1 MDVSIQEFGRLVPD
15 ANYVLRP
22 GGYVVITNS
31 QGQIAVVSTPQGFFL
46 PGGGQEC
53 GESPAEAAVRE
64 TLEECG
70 LRVYIKGELGAADEL
85 VFSAQEGKHLR
96 KRCVFFIAE
105 LIGREERRETDHDL
119 VWMSSE
125 DAISQL
131 HHQSQTWAVM
141 QASD

>member
-1 MDVSIQEFGRLVPD
+1 MDASIQQFGTLVPE

-22 GGYVVITNS
+22 GGYLVITNS
-31 QGQIAVVSTPQGFFL
+31 QSQIAVVSTPQGFFL
-46 PGGGQEC
+46 PGGGQES
-53 GESPAEAAVRE
+53 GESPTSRCKEA
-64 TLEECG
+64 LEECG

-85 VFSAQEGKHLR
+85 VFSAQEGKYYR

-105 LIGREERRETDHDL
+105 LIGHKERRETDHDL

-125 DAISQL
+125 DAICQL